1 MAQRTPAAGF
11 ADTGIEKAAAKSASA
26 GKTKSVQSAL
36 ILEICDYRTTATVL
50 LAALSPA
57 LLTAFTLYSNCTPR
71 GWSFNEALFV
81 AKSAITS

>member
-1 MAQRTPAAGF
+1 MPSLFAAPK
-11 ADTGIEKAAAKSASA
+11 IPQIPESVNLK
-26 GKTKSVQSAL
+26 KTKKISL
-36 ILEICDYRTTATVL
+36 IRVISEICDYRTTATVL

-57 LLTAFTLYSNCTPR
+57 LLTAFTRYSNCTPR